1 MKDKLKKFIVTIEQ
15 PLCKSFEIEASSID
29 DAEDIAREK
38 YNNGELVITIDDKG
52 TEAMLMVEDDE
63 TGESTEWN

>member
-52 TEAMLMVEDDE
+52 TEALFMVEDDE